1 MSITEIMESAM
12 KWGCKLQLNLTWVEG
27 RVRWRDLRDKTNLNI
42 ISQVGFGQ
50 DTGGQVGHTIQERIK
65 TNRSELAGWTTEQAK
80 YLGAS

>member
-42 ISQVGFGQ
+42 ISQVGSGQ
-50 DTGGQVGHTIQERIK
+50 DTGGQVGHTIQEKIK
-65 TNRSELAGWTTEQAK
+65 TNC
-80 YLGAS
+80 